1 MQPHHCLELNFVC
14 VIGTHNRLWL
24 YYVLNTAAST
34 HVVIPLETSILVM
47 EILGN
52 MVLEIPR
59 K

>member
-1 MQPHHCLELNFVC
+1 MHPHHCLEPNFCC
-14 VIGTHNRLWL
+14 VIDTHNRLWL
-24 YYVLNTAAST
+24 YYVLNTAEST
-34 HVVIPLETSILVM
+34 HVVIPLETLILAM